1 MTFHIQCVML
11 EASFFNSSTLLESKR
26 ISPERQKRKINI
38 LKAGEKKENTKKQ
51 NGREWIAAGFNAV
64 EDVVYVVLGLLLAS
78 SALFLLVN
86 GAFGFGRNLFA
97 GTLSGNIVELLDRIL
112 LILLVVELMS
122 TVQISFREHTLKPEP
137 FILVGLI
144 AVIRRTLV
152 LIVKAEELS
161 ETSEAVFRNVLL
173 ELGLL
178 TLMIVALVVSLVIL
192 RKRSAEAV
200 IDRQ

>member
-1 MTFHIQCVML
+1 
-11 EASFFNSSTLLESKR
+11 
-26 ISPERQKRKINI
+26 
-38 LKAGEKKENTKKQ
+38 LKPDEKKENGKKPSVA
-51 NGREWIAAGFNAV
+51 REWIARGFTAV

-78 SALFLLVN
+78 SALFLLVS
-86 GAFGFGRNLFA
+86 GAFGFGKNLFA
-97 GTLSGNIVELLDRIL
+97 GTLAENIVELLDRIL
-112 LILLVVELMS
+112 LILLIVELMS
-122 TVQISFREHTLKPEP
+122 TVQISFREHILTPEP

-152 LIVKAEELS
+152 LIVKAEEMS
-161 ETSEAVFRNVLL
+161 ETGEAVFRNVLL

-178 TLMIVALVVSLVIL
+178 TFMIVALVVSLVIL